1 MTREDKINIGDIML
15 HDGYPIDKGNQLVN
29 VRIDGFIEDTNLI
42 KCSFFDEHFT
52 NHITTK
58 EELNQNKEDGKKIE
72 TRYIKA

>member
-1 MTREDKINIGDIML
+1 MSEDKINIGDIML
-15 HDGYPIDKGNQLVN
+15 HDGYPIDKDNQLVN

-58 EELNQNKEDGKKIE
+58 DELNQNKHDI
-72 TRYIKA
+72 